1 MKEVEIFCSIYEE
14 MTNAI
19 IQKMKEIESNIK
31 IYDDDLEWKISRA
44 LYMLNKEYTNIMLQ

>member
-1 MKEVEIFCSIYEE
+1 

-31 IYDDDLEWKISRA
+31 TYDDDLEWKISRA